1 MSAVRLLVT
10 AVAAERDAAARG
22 LRPAAASPP
31 PAPPGR
37 DAIRVTRGGDGPGHR
52 PVRADLVAGGVG
64 PAASAASTA
73 TAPTAAA
80 ARGEPYDLVVSAG
93 IAGGFAPVAAPG
105 SVVVADRVIA
115 ADLGA
120 DSPDGFL
127 PADALGF
134 GTTEH
139 TCAPRLAAAVA
150 RGLGA
155 VHAPVLTVSTATGT
169 AGRAALLRERHDAAA
184 EAMEGFG
191 AAEATAGHGTP
202 FLEIRTVSNAVGPRD
217 RSAWRVPEALAALE
231 DAFAAPHAVLT
242 RCVPPPHGRPPEV
255 RGSSGAV
262 PSPRG

>member
-1 MSAVRLLVT
+1 MSGVRVLVVT

-22 LRPAAASPP
+22 FGSAATSPP
-31 PAPPGR
+31 LAPAPSGL
-37 DAIRVTRGGDGPGHR
+37 DAVRVTPGGDGPGHR

-73 TAPTAAA
+73 TALTAAA

-93 IAGGFAPVAAPG
+93 IAGGFAPVAALG

-120 DSPDGFL
+120 DSPGGFL
-127 PADALGF
+127 PVDALGF
-134 GTTEH
+134 GTTAH
-139 TCAPRLAAAVA
+139 TCAPHLAAAVA

-169 AGRAALLRERHDAAA
+169 AERAAVLRERHGAAA

-191 AAEATAGHGTP
+191 AAEAAAGHGTP
-202 FLEIRTVSNAVGPRD
+202 FLEIRTISNAVGLRD
-217 RSAWRVPEALAALE
+217 RSAWRVPEALAALR
-231 DAFAAPHAVLT
+231 DTFAVLRTVLT
-242 RCVPPPHGRPPEV
+242 RGVPPPYG
-255 RGSSGAV
+255 
-262 PSPRG
+262 